1 MEPHVNRY
9 DIALIQNCF
18 EMRTFAK
25 VDHRSAYGMY
35 VVMRHKKSDHIAAL
49 SIVNE
54 CVPVECGDNVG
65 GSSTPAAPVAAA
77 SDDDGGDPDP
87 EPARRRPHQHT
98 FAPALLGFASV
109 SHYVGFGRSR
119 IYQLINAGEFPPPV
133 KIGKSSR
140 WVKAEVDAWIG
151 SHTAQRKEAR
161 Q

>member
-1 MEPHVNRY
+1 MIVFKAAQDKVLDALQSVAGICERRHTLPILANT
-9 DIALIQNCF
+9 IAGRGFGTVTNGFPEQGGGG
-18 EMRTFAK
+18 ASAD
-25 VDHRSAYGMY
+25 VD
-35 VVMRHKKSDHIAAL
+35 
-49 SIVNE
+49 
-54 CVPVECGDNVG
+54 GDCQG
-65 GSSTPAAPVAAA
+65 GDGAPVAAA

-151 SHTAQRKEAR
+151 SHSAQRKEAR